1 MKVLIVEDEKL
12 SRERLSQLIK
22 QYNPDIEIIGETDSI
37 EDTVNFLRLQSPDL
51 VFLDIQLA
59 DGLSF
64 EIFKQVDFRK
74 PVIFTTAYDHYAL
87 KAFELNS
94 IDYLVKPLSFEKLCQ
109 ALDKYQQLKG
119 ALNQGISG
127 ELATS
132 LLSRKNFK
140 ERFLVRIGRKLTYKN
155 VEDAA
160 YFFAEG
166 KMVYLVEQGSGRKF
180 LIDHTLEELINQL
193 LDPAQFFRINR
204 SFIISIESVA
214 EVQPFTQQRL
224 LVKINQ
230 EQAHELVV
238 SRDKS
243 SDFKAWLNY

>member
-12 SRERLSQLIK
+12 SRERLAQQIK
-22 QYNPDIEIIGETDSI
+22 QYNAKIEIIGQTDSI
-37 EDTVNFLRLQSPDL
+37 EETVSFLRQTTPDL
-51 VFLDIQLA
+51 IFLDIQLA

-64 EIFKQVDFRK
+64 EIFKQVEFRK

-94 IDYLVKPLSFEKLCQ
+94 IDYLVKPISNQKLHQ
-109 ALDKYQQLKG
+109 ALDKYHQLRG

-127 ELATS
+127 ELAAS
-132 LLSRKNFK
+132 LLKQKSFK

-166 KMVYLVEQGSGRKF
+166 KVVYLVERGSGKKF
-180 LIDHTLEELINQL
+180 LVDHTLEELISQL
-193 LDPAQFFRINR
+193 LDPSMYFRINR
-204 SFIISIESVA
+204 TFIISIQSIS

-224 LVKINQ
+224 LVKIDQ
-230 EQAHELVV
+230 EQLHDLIV
-238 SRDKS
+238 SRDKCGE
-243 SDFKAWLNY
+243 FKAWLNY